1 MRNFCKSETILS
13 AFADN
18 ELSSRRAE
26 KVHKHLQICPDC
38 RKKLG
43 EIEEL
48 NSLLSTLPDGEF
60 SPDFERS
67 FWRKIDAEDSRQAER
82 RPRNLG
88 WRPILAGGLAAGLV
102 AGLFF
107 GVFEYRSHQSLSQE
121 EIFMAE
127 NMELLNDF
135 EPIRNLD
142 FLEYWEATGAG
153 EDHI

>member
-1 MRNFCKSETILS
+1 MRNICKSETILS

-18 ELSSRRAE
+18 ELSSRRAGE
-26 KVHKHLQICPDC
+26 VYKHLQTCSDC
-38 RKKLG
+38 RKKLR
-43 EIEEL
+43 EIEAL
-48 NSLLSTLPDGEF
+48 NSLLSTLPEREF

-67 FWRKIDAEDSRQAER
+67 FWKKIDAEDSRQAER
-82 RPRNLG
+82 HRRFFG

-107 GVFEYRSHQSLSQE
+107 GVFEYRSHQGISQE

-142 FLEYWEATGAG
+142 FLEYWEAAGAG